1 MDQATSVQI
10 KKQEI
15 LKEERAKVAQRLD
28 RLNDMLDECDGETAA
43 GLKNLRTATREQLNE
58 LDQQLD
64 RLQQT

>member
-1 MDQATSVQI
+1 MVQASLTQTT
-10 KKQEI
+10 QREI

-28 RLNDMLDECDGETAA
+28 RLNDMLDDCDDEAAA
-43 GLKNLRTATREQLNE
+43 GLRDLRAATREQLNE